1 MPVGGSGRRSQ
12 SQSSGSAG
20 GETGE
25 APKSHIP
32 LWPLLVFHLLLAI
45 KLVLVWRQADFVFE
59 NGFSALAI
67 LGFVVF
73 EDGAVL
79 GALVLL
85 LLGRRW
91 VPRLATGLAAGLLVA
106 YGLDLVLLHS
116 LFGRLTLLN
125 VTWYAVDVHLASAF
139 VTPPLL
145 LGSVLVLQA
154 AWWTR
159 KRPAPIP
166 ASRTLALSAA
176 VLVVLPSAVSGLGW
190 NDPYL
195 DLTLPSVLRL
205 NAQQV
210 LRRGVSEAS
219 FERAKALYPRLWA
232 RMLAEAGPRTRGEDR
247 ARGLDQTGGERPA
260 PPVAAARPNLIL
272 VISESLSRVDSKR
285 SGGLFDRL
293 PHLDA
298 LAADGTT
305 FTNLVADGAD
315 TTQALAALLAG
326 EEPFTTPLRTASMGA
341 YYPTGRPGGLGPL
354 RPSLVTR
361 ARELGYDTWFLT
373 NAPLQFQGNGA
384 WLRSL
389 GFGLVEG
396 GEDPRY
402 AAVPRYSFDSP
413 ADGVLFSRAAE
424 RIGQRSARPFLLVLL
439 TVSLHAPYQTPGP
452 SAGDGPLLS
461 ALRYV
466 DGSTGAFYQHLRE
479 TGYFD
484 SGYLLIVG
492 DHRRM
497 TPLEPQERHD
507 LGMDSLG
514 RVFGCLFGPSL
525 PPGSVVET
533 PLDQSDLFELAG
545 DLLRGSFSFAD
556 GFDRYNKGTRNHLG
570 TEFTTHL
577 LSAGRGLVLVRR
589 PERAPYTV
597 QIAASSDPVAA
608 APSEVDR
615 RIAAYIVLRTRL
627 LQERQEASRP

>member
-1 MPVGGSGRRSQ
+1 MPVGGSGRRKQ
-12 SQSSGSAG
+12 SQSSSGSGA
-20 GETGE
+20 ETGE
-25 APKSHIP
+25 ALKGQIP

-45 KLVLVWRQADFVFE
+45 KLVLVWRQADFAFE

-91 VPRLATGLAAGLLVA
+91 LPRLATGLASGLLVA

-125 VTWYAVDVHLASAF
+125 VTRYAVDVHLASVF

-166 ASRTLALSAA
+166 ASRWLALGAA
-176 VLVVLPSAVSGLGW
+176 VLVVLPSAVSALGW

-210 LRRGVSEAS
+210 LRRGVSDAS

-232 RMLAEAGPRTRGEDR
+232 RMLAEAGPRTRGAGR
-247 ARGLDQTGGERPA
+247 ARGEPPAGVERL
-260 PPVAAARPNLIL
+260 AAAAHPNLIVVL
-272 VISESLSRVDSKR
+272 SESLSRVDSER

-315 TTQALAALLAG
+315 TTQAMAALLAG
-326 EEPFTTPLRTASMGA
+326 EEPFTTPLLTASMGA

-384 WLRSL
+384 WLRAL
-389 GFGLVEG
+389 GFGQVEG

-439 TVSLHAPYQTPGP
+439 TVSLHAPYQTPEP

-466 DGSTGAFYQHLRE
+466 DGSTGAFYQHLRD

-514 RVFGCLFGPSL
+514 RVFGCLVGPGL
-525 PPGSVVET
+525 PPGSVAET
-533 PLDQSDLFELAG
+533 PLNQSDLFELAG

-556 GFDRYNKGTRNHLG
+556 GFDRYNKGNRNHLE
-570 TEFTTHL
+570 TEVTTHL

-608 APSEVDR
+608 APSEIDR

-627 LQERQEASRP
+627 LQERQEAARP